1 MLNYHARK
9 PNMSHLPT
17 ERLAALA
24 DEAPTAAELAHL
36 TSCADCARER
46 AAYQSLVELAA
57 GAGSSI
63 GAPLTTWDALRPR
76 LVDDG
81 AIGARP
87 VIARQRRASSRVWL
101 QAAAAVLLISGGV
114 VAGRITAG
122 ASPLPLASGHGVTTA
137 SLTSDSTVA
146 SFTADSTPRFRSVGE
161 ARAAQAQSQ
170 LLYQTATAYLAQS
183 DTTSPAPESP
193 AAIRTRL
200 AALDRTRQVLD
211 QALDEAPYDPVINGY
226 YLTTLGQRE
235 ATIRQLNTVAA
246 ASMRVTSY

>member
-24 DEAPTAAELAHL
+24 DEPPTAAELAHL

-57 GAGSSI
+57 TAGSSI
-63 GAPLTTWDALRPR
+63 GAPLTTWEALRPN

-81 AIGARP
+81 VIGAKPVVLRP
-87 VIARQRRASSRVWL
+87 RRASGRAWL
-101 QAAAAVLLISGGV
+101 QAAAAVLLISGGM

-122 ASPLPLASGHGVTTA
+122 ASPLPAPGTGPVATVQPAT
-137 SLTSDSTVA
+137 DS
-146 SFTADSTPRFRSVGE
+146 SPRFRSVE
-161 ARAAQAQSQ
+161 DARAAQAQSQ
-170 LLYQTATAYLAQS
+170 LVYQSATAFLAQR
-183 DTTSPAPESP
+183 DTTTHAPESP

-211 QALDEAPYDPVINGY
+211 EALDEAPYDPVINGY

-235 ATIRQLNTVAA
+235 ATLRQLNTVAP
-246 ASMRVTSY
+246 ASMRITSY

>member
-1 MLNYHARK
+1 
-9 PNMSHLPT
+9 MSHLPT

-24 DEAPTAAELAHL
+24 DEPPTAAELAHL
-36 TSCADCARER
+36 TSCAECARER

-57 GAGSSI
+57 GSGASI
-63 GAPLTTWDALRPR
+63 GAPLTSWEALRPK
-76 LVDDG
+76 LLDDRI
-81 AIGARP
+81 IGAGDSTLRP
-87 VIARQRRASSRVWL
+87 RRHAGRVWL
-101 QAAAAVLLISGGV
+101 QAAAAVLLISAGM

-122 ASPLPLASGHGVTTA
+122 ASPLPLTEQPSLTTA
-137 SLTSDSTVA
+137 SVST
-146 SFTADSTPRFRSVGE
+146 DSTPHFRSIDE

-170 LLYQTATAYLAQS
+170 FMYQTATAFLAQR
-183 DTTSPAPESP
+183 DTANRAPENP

-235 ATIRQLNTVAA
+235 ATLRQLNTVAP
-246 ASMRVTSY
+246 ASMRITSY